1 MALTTGI
8 TTSANILTT
17 LTPLITAAGWT
28 NPSAGRFLSP
38 TVNSRAIDFT
48 VSAVVAAGV
57 TITTET
63 VLSSS
68 KVFYL
73 QSGSTSTS
81 ATIRYT
87 ISIGTSYIFIALD
100 APVAAGLGDPGTRF
114 RNCFGVF
121 PITPYYPNLDTD
133 LSSLLFA
140 FGSSTNVSS
149 SVTQDGAIRKGGY
162 YPTPGIQVGWAPARL
177 MTMRPAVQD
186 IAATGDNMY
195 DMNASATKTFWPFVV
210 VDNVFG
216 IRGTLDKIYM
226 ASENYKQTGDLSTY
240 ENVRASISGTNY
252 RAVVASR
259 GSTSANGYTPLGLG
273 GTTGG
278 PLVLI
283 PE

>member
-1 MALTTGI
+1 MPLTTGL
-8 TTSANILTT
+8 TTSANLLTT

-28 NPSAGRFLSP
+28 NPSAGRFVSP
-38 TVNSRAIDFT
+38 TVNSRTIDFT
-48 VSAVVAAGV
+48 VSAVVAAGI

-63 VLSSS
+63 VLSVS
-68 KVFYL
+68 KVHYL
-73 QSGSTSTS
+73 RSGSTSTS

-114 RNCFGVF
+114 RNCFGIF
-121 PITPYYPNLDTD
+121 PITPYYSNLETD
-133 LSSLLFA
+133 LGDLLYC
-140 FGSSTNVSS
+140 FGSSTNVDSA
-149 SVTQDGAIRKGGY
+149 VTSDGFIRKGGFSSAG
-162 YPTPGIQVGWAPARL
+162 TQVGWAPARL
-177 MTMRPAVQD
+177 LTMRPAVQD
-186 IAATGDNMY
+186 IAAAGDNQY
-195 DMNASATKTFWPFVV
+195 DGNASATKTFWPFVV

-216 IRGTLDKIYM
+216 IRGTVDKLYM

-259 GSTSANGYTPLGLG
+259 GSTTANGYTPLGLG

>member
-1 MALTTGI
+1 MPLTTGI

-28 NPSAGRFLSP
+28 NPSSGRFVSP
-38 TVNSRAIDFT
+38 TVNSRTIDFT
-48 VSAVVAAGV
+48 VSSVVAAGV

-63 VLSSS
+63 VLSAS

-73 QSGSTSTS
+73 QSGSSSTS

-87 ISIGTSYIFIALD
+87 ISVGTSYIFIALD
-100 APVAAGLGDPGTRF
+100 APVAQGLGDPGTRF

-140 FGSSTNVSS
+140 FGAHTNVPAA
-149 SVTQDGAIRKGGY
+149 VTQDGVIRKGGISS
-162 YPTPGIQVGWAPARL
+162 GSQIGWAPARL
-177 MTMRPAVQD
+177 LTMRPAVQD
-186 IAATGDNMY
+186 IPSAGDNVY
-195 DMNASATKTFWPFVV
+195 DINASTTKTFWPFVV

-216 IRGTLDKIYM
+216 VRGTLDKIYM

-259 GSTSANGYTPLGLG
+259 GNISSNGFTPLGLG